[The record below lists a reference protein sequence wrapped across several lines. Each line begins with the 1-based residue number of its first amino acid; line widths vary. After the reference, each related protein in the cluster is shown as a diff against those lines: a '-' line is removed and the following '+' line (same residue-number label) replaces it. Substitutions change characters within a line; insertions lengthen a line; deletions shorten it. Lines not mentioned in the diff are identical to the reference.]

1 MDETQFLGYLVLA
14 IVTLGAFIAVIMK
27 FIQPIN
33 DLRVVIQK
41 LNDNI
46 DSLKS
51 TNSQHTK
58 KIEQHDVQIG
68 KLDRRVGR
76 LETKVIM
83 YHNDNDNDSYDNDNP
98 Q

>member
-1 MDETQFLGYLVLA
+1 MDETQILGYLILA
-14 IVTLGAFIAVIMK
+14 FVTLGSFIGIIIK
-27 FIQPIN
+27 FTQPIN

-46 DSLKS
+46 DALKN
-51 TNSQHTK
+51 TDDQQAK

-68 KLDRRVGR
+68 KLGHRVDK
-76 LETKVIM
+76 LETKVVM
-83 YHNDNDNDSYDNDNP
+83 YHHDSNKDDS